1 MIGLTPT
8 NDRSSPWTTSAP
20 VCSVTTEEQWPLQ
33 WLLTQSCGEMHSNS
47 LPETQVPFWHNAAY
61 NWQPLLPCA
70 GKIEAVSACPRQ
82 HPAGVLPGPQPLT
95 CKTPCPVHHWCVCCW
110 LGFSLQSS
118 SWASARTVGHSH
130 IAHTSDDTQINKNK
144 NKHLRTGAQNKL
156 RKLSTRKLSTQL
168 STSKSVN

>member
-20 VCSVTTEEQWPLQ
+20 VCSVITEEQWPLQ
-33 WLLTQSCGEMHSNS
+33 WLLPRAVRRCIPTVS
-47 LPETQVPFWHNAAY
+47 LQPRSPSDIMPLIIDS
-61 NWQPLLPCA
+61 PLLPWA
-70 GKIEAVSACPRQ
+70 GKIEAVSCLPSAVPSGCPSD
-82 HPAGVLPGPQPLT
+82 PQPLT
-95 CKTPCPVHHWCVCCW
+95 CRTPCPVHHWCVCCW

-118 SWASARTVGHSH
+118 SWASARTAGHSH

-144 NKHLRTGAQNKL
+144 DKHLRTGAQNKL